1 MFLGKNLKYLR
12 KQRGLNQ
19 DEMQAGTGVG
29 RGTWSNYEKE
39 DTEPSNQTL
48 IDISN
53 FFGVTVDELLKV
65 DIELNRAFVHLNEI
79 KENAEKVKN
88 VHQKV
93 HPSVHLSGKKQDVIG
108 DFKVTIVAEPET
120 KYDNKM
126 QAIPVTDMAVAAG
139 GGMYNEGHYET
150 VDAVHLPTRLV
161 KPGHTYLCVKIK
173 GTSMAPTLQDG
184 GYVII
189 RLLDKGEW
197 AKMPDERVFVVIDTD
212 GKAYLKR
219 VKNRFK
225 QGFIV
230 LRSDSPEQVTFPSF
244 NLETKE
250 ITAIWYVEW
259 YFTAKMPNV
268 HDQFYSRLQQLEDR
282 VDDMQAKQLKK

>member
-1 MFLGKNLKYLR
+1 MANFFKKNIVYLR
-12 KQRGLNQ
+12 KNKGFTQIELATALSLKRTTI
-19 DEMQAGTGVG
+19 A
-29 RGTWSNYEKE
+29 NYESGH
-39 DTEPSNQTL
+39 TEPNIETILSF
-48 IDISN
+48 SE
-53 FFGVTVDELLKV
+53 FFGVDAGFLLKNNLEDV
-65 DIELNRAFVHLNEI
+65 GLSQKLDVT
-79 KENAEKVKN
+79 KNAKN
-88 VHQKV
+88 VGYNV
-93 HPSVHLSGKKQDVIG
+93 GYDVGISGKKQDIIG
-108 DFKVTIVAEPET
+108 DFKVTIVAEPEAE
-120 KYDNKM
+120 YGHRM
-126 QAIPVTDMAVAAG
+126 QPIPVTDISVAAG
-139 GGMYNEGHYET
+139 GGIYNDGHYET
-150 VDAVHLPTRLV
+150 GDAVHLPTRLV

-173 GTSMAPTLQDG
+173 GVSMAPTLQDG

-189 RLLDKGEW
+189 RLLDKSEW

-282 VDDMQAKQLKK
+282 VDDMQVKQLKK